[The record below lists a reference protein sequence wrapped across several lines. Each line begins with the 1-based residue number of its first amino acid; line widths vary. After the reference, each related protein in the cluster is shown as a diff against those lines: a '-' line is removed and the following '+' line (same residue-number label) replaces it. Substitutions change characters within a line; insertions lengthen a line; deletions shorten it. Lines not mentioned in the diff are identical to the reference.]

1 MTFFVEGVNKSLEPQ
16 KQVRRIG
23 ECPTVADAI
32 DVAKKTV
39 DVFLRHHF
47 RPGMDAKSLFALY
60 QGKGEFPFIFR
71 DDDRT
76 FNVPGF
82 NHAQYAQLRANE
94 LCGGGKS

>member
-23 ECPTVADAI
+23 EFKTVAEAVE
-32 DVAKKTV
+32 VAQKTV
-39 DVFLRHHF
+39 DAFLQSQH
-47 RPGMDAKSLFALY
+47 RPGMEAKSLFAMY
-60 QGKGEFPFIFR
+60 QEKAEFPFIFR

-82 NHAQYAQLRANE
+82 NHVQYSHQRIKA
-94 LCGGGKS
+94 LCEAKR